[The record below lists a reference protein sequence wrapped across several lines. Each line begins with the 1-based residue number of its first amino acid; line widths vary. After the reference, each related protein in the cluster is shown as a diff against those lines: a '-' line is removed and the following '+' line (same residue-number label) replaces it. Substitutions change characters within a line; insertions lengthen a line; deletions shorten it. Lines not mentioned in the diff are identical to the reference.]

1 MALVVRENL
10 PANVGDA
17 RDTGSIPGLEWSPG
31 KGNGYPLQ
39 YSCLENPTAGCSPW
53 GCKELNTTKWLSTAT
68 LDQLLRPICSSSIEF
83 TSIDIGNDYCGLPSP
98 KWHAPG
104 FTCPGFFSW
113 ELQFPGLSAS
123 IRLHSSQ
130 VFSVRLWPASFL
142 KIEFNSAPHAS
153 TLRYLLCLQKFKQVP
168 HRKVMRDTTSQLSH
182 LIPDSSGV
190 PASPNSSFSSRQA
203 SPSAC
208 PCCASFCLSAFLPF
222 FCCSTLKTSSCHKGA

>member
-1 MALVVRENL
+1 MGLQRVEHDQVTEHSHIRSVAKTYLFLVYWIHFNPHREWLLWVTISQMA
-10 PANVGDA
+10 
-17 RDTGSIPGLEWSPG
+17 
-31 KGNGYPLQ
+31 
-39 YSCLENPTAGCSPW
+39 C
-53 GCKELNTTKWLSTAT
+53 
-68 LDQLLRPICSSSIEF
+68 
-83 TSIDIGNDYCGLPSP
+83 
-98 KWHAPG
+98 PG

-123 IRLHSSQ
+123 IRWHSSQ

-153 TLRYLLCLQKFKQVP
+153 TLHYLLCLQKFKQVP
-168 HRKVMRDTTSQLSH
+168 HRKVIRDTTSQLSH